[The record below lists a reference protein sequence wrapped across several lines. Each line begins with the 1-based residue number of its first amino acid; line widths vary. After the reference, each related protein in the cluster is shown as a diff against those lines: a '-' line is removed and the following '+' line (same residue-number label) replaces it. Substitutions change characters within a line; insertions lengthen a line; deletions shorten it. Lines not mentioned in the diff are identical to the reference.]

1 MSGAWL
7 YAGVDWGVR
16 SWVQGSGSEKGV
28 DNGKKSESHGLLPFF
43 EKCVGRVKGERSA
56 PFFLFSFFPFFLYF
70 LKQTPTTKSTCYF
83 RGEFS
88 RRKLESATGPVRV
101 LKTKS
106 RENKRQLH
114 KSLQLPCNFQEEH
127 PHSIYMYLYVST
139 HTHTLYQH
147 YVYPPHMDTHSHSH
161 PLPLSLSLFLSLS
174 TAHSQ
179 TPIQPPTPTSHTP
192 HADLME
198 HYAGGKR

>member
-1 MSGAWL
+1 MARNLKVMGCCCS
-7 YAGVDWGVR
+7 
-16 SWVQGSGSEKGV
+16 
-28 DNGKKSESHGLLPFF
+28 F

-56 PFFLFSFFPFFLYF
+56 PYFLYF
-70 LKQTPTTKSTCYF
+70 LKQTPTKKSTCYF

-114 KSLQLPCNFQEEH
+114 KSNHCNFQEEH
-127 PHSIYMYLYVST
+127 PHSIYMYLYVSIYI

-147 YVYPPHMDTHSHSH
+147 YVYPPHMDTHT
-161 PLPLSLSLFLSLS
+161 LTLTLFLSLYPSTPLS

-198 HYAGGKR
+198 HYAGSKR